1 MSVARIRRSNASRH
15 FLSHYPHTSSSKL
28 HLTWASIN
36 SGTSASD
43 DHVGFSA
50 PLCFDSPTRAE
61 KELEVYQSIAD
72 LTVKAK
78 DQAVFK
84 CEVSDENVRGTWYK
98 NGVEVKAD
106 SRVNITHIGR
116 SVRTFSGD
124 SECIVG
130 THVKQRTGGPCRIHK
145 LTIDDVKPEDE
156 GDYTFVP
163 DGHAFNLSAKLNF
176 LGKSKDPTPLSTE
189 RKFSELRAD

>member
-1 MSVARIRRSNASRH
+1 MASN
-15 FLSHYPHTSSSKL
+15 LGP
-28 HLTWASIN
+28 IN
-36 SGTSASD
+36 SGLSVFD
-43 DHVGFSA
+43 GLVD
-50 PLCFDSPTRAE
+50 LCSVYVCLGLIPPACVE

-116 SVRTFSGD
+116 SVRMLS
-124 SECIVG
+124 
-130 THVKQRTGGPCRIHK
+130 RTVNASWNPM
-145 LTIDDVKPEDE
+145 
-156 GDYTFVP
+156 
-163 DGHAFNLSAKLNF
+163 LNEQ
-176 LGKSKDPTPLSTE
+176 LVT
-189 RKFSELRAD
+189 RAGSIN

>member
-1 MSVARIRRSNASRH
+1 MHHHPIASY
-15 FLSHYPHTSSSKL
+15 SATSYSSTSSEVWRPPQFPLSAL
-28 HLTWASIN
+28 WACVFC
-36 SGTSASD
+36 D
-43 DHVGFSA
+43 
-50 PLCFDSPTRAE
+50 CAE

-98 NGVEVKAD
+98 NGVEVKSDA
-106 SRVNITHIGR
+106 RINITHIGR
-116 SVRTFSGD
+116 WGHFYMFTCKYAA
-124 SECIVG
+124 CIQN
-130 THVKQRTGGPCRIHK
+130 TNFDHFRIHK
-145 LTIDDVKPEDE
+145 LTIDEVKPEDE

-176 LGKSKDPTPLSTE
+176 LGNIDASMFYTS
-189 RKFSELRAD
+189 

>member
-1 MSVARIRRSNASRH
+1 MATGVARFA
-15 FLSHYPHTSSSKL
+15 
-28 HLTWASIN
+28 
-36 SGTSASD
+36 
-43 DHVGFSA
+43 
-50 PLCFDSPTRAE
+50 LCRPPRACAE

-116 SVRTFSGD
+116 SVGTFSWD
-124 SECIVG
+124 HERIVVAHLKRNNIYLWPRG
-130 THVKQRTGGPCRIHK
+130 Q
-145 LTIDDVKPEDE
+145 
-156 GDYTFVP
+156 
-163 DGHAFNLSAKLNF
+163 
-176 LGKSKDPTPLSTE
+176 DP
-189 RKFSELRAD
+189 